1 MTTTTRHTNPQAE
14 FSRLFCL
21 AAAVILNEMPPANE
35 SAEEQQQRMET
46 IARIIA
52 ADERTKAL
60 RSDPNADAITLR
72 ANAMYWRETADELAA
87 HLKERK
93 LIS

>member
-1 MTTTTRHTNPQAE
+1 MTTTRHTNPQIE

-21 AAAVILNEMPPANE
+21 ATAVILNEMPPANE

-60 RSDPNADAITLR
+60 RSDPQTDAITLR
-72 ANAMYWRETADELAA
+72 ANAMYWRETADELAVL
-87 HLKERK
+87 LKARGI
-93 LIS
+93 LS